1 MLVEWNVRNITLN
14 IQQLS
19 QVIAPILNFIERIF
33 YVFYLRLRNLFNSL
47 ILSIPFYLGSNHPPL
62 LTIRNWSDASQILEV
77 PFPKSLADLMRCLC
91 LKTQMSPPLNIY
103 FLGELKHLEA
113 REKIVDD
120 SGLMACLDKIVGWN
134 ICDNPILPEILFQF
148 GQSPINTPDKLTK
161 KSSAISSPSHLLSS
175 RSGQTEF
182 NEGVLRRDLNS
193 CMFCDA
199 TDNLSAAHLIAYK
212 EIGSPSLNAIFAKCH
227 IGTIQDLANGITL
240 CKMCHDQ
247 FDYHFVGVNPETMR
261 VEVSGALL
269 DSKSSEIRDKWNL
282 IHGKTI
288 GAKFTMGHWPSVE
301 AFR

>member
-1 MLVEWNVRNITLN
+1 
-14 IQQLS
+14 
-19 QVIAPILNFIERIF
+19 
-33 YVFYLRLRNLFNSL
+33 
-47 ILSIPFYLGSNHPPL
+47 
-62 LTIRNWSDASQILEV
+62 
-77 PFPKSLADLMRCLC
+77 
-91 LKTQMSPPLNIY
+91 MSPPLNIY

-199 TDNLSAAHLIAYK
+199 TGNLSAAHLIAYK

-261 VEVSGALL
+261 VEVSRALL

-288 GAKFTMGHWPSVE
+288 EKLDPQLAALFKAEIEPFPNMPEQEYRLEILRSTTSFSKRGMLDEQSRTSFFSTAIFAERVQRQKVE
-301 AFR
+301 